1 LVLAPQETQ
10 VKEIIMRIDEMM
22 GFSDILTEFV
32 VKPKGSDKYYSSSPY
47 YQLLFKTTDINGIEK
62 KIWIRGLTTGNSDG
76 KSIRGQDADLIVLD
90 E

>member
-10 VKEIIMRIDEMM
+10 VKEIIMRLDEML
-22 GFSDILTEFV
+22 GHFV
-32 VKPKGSDKYYSSSPY
+32 IKPKGSDKYYSSSPY
-47 YQLLFKTTDINGIEK
+47 YQIMFKTTDIDGIEK

-76 KSIRGQDADLIVLD
+76 KSIRGQDADLLILD